1 MADERGESVA
11 FTNAYAGNLRE
22 LAEYLLRYQ
31 KKTGIDKVVIAEE
44 MQILLEADRAV
55 YDSPDEKGRTLQNY
69 MKACRHNI
77 SGKTAALGIEELA
90 ANLTEKADWMA
101 GHIRMTEW
109 VKDKKGNGWFN
120 GYYDNHGRQVEGEHE
135 KGVRMML
142 TGQVFAIMGGT
153 ATEEQIRSIVK
164 SADAYLYEEKIGGY
178 RLNTDFHELKTDL
191 GRMFGFAYGEKENG
205 AVFSHMAVM
214 YANALYRRGFAKEG
228 YKALQALADAALHF
242 ETSRIYP
249 GIPEYFNNE
258 GRGMY
263 HYLTGAASWYMLT
276 FITEVFGVRG
286 KAGDLEISP
295 ALMRKQFDES
305 GTAGLELPFAGK
317 RFRVTVKNP
326 DRLECGD
333 YRIESAWVDG
343 QPLALSCEECRVQ
356 TGDTGMAGNACSRK
370 RADTVTVLLARA
382 DIMQLA
388 DKVHEIEILLGKGE
402 DGQQ

>member
-1 MADERGESVA
+1 MCNAEKMKDCMHVVNVYPDVTFQKIRGFGGA
-11 FTNAYAGNLRE
+11 FTESAAHNYAGMGDARKQE
-22 LAEYLLRYQ
+22 MIQAYFGRDGLRYN
-31 KKTGIDKVVIAEE
+31 
-44 MQILLEADRAV
+44 L
-55 YDSPDEKGRTLQNY
+55 GRLHIGS
-69 MKACRHNI
+69 CDF
-77 SGKTAALGIEELA
+77 ALGNYAYVEEGD
-90 ANLTEKADWMA
+90 E
-101 GHIRMTEW
+101 
-109 VKDKKGNGWFN
+109 
-120 GYYDNHGRQVEGEHE
+120 
-135 KGVRMML
+135 
-142 TGQVFAIMGGT
+142 
-153 ATEEQIRSIVK
+153 
-164 SADAYLYEEKIGGY
+164 
-178 RLNTDFHELKTDL
+178 ELKTFSIAHDEEEIL
-191 GRMFGFAYGEKENG
+191 PLIRDAQEAYGEKENG